1 MASTELSLRTLQ
13 TDYLDL
19 MLVHDPA
26 TIEPVLAPHAA
37 RDALRRLKEQGVIR
51 HLGLGCRPHA
61 HHRACIASGDF
72 EVSLTFRDYNLIE
85 RSALAGVLEPAV
97 AADVGV
103 FNASIML
110 SGLLGGEDPVAV
122 AARAAG
128 VAPERVEMT
137 PELRR
142 AKWLYDWCATRGL
155 DLHVLN
161 LHFCLRETRFASVLL
176 GFSTPA
182 RVAQNVAAYRQE
194 VDSAIWEELDRDFAD
209 LAEGGGDGR

>member
-1 MASTELSLRTLQ
+1 M
-13 TDYLDL
+13 
-19 MLVHDPA
+19 V
-26 TIEPVLAPHAA
+26 
-37 RDALRRLKEQGVIR
+37 R
-51 HLGLGCRPHA
+51 HIGLGCRPHA

-72 EVSLTFRDYNLIE
+72 DVSLTFADYNLIE

-110 SGLLGGEDPVAV
+110 SGALGGEDPVAV

-137 PELRR
+137 PRLRR
-142 AKWLYDWCATRGL
+142 ARWMYDWCAARGL

-161 LHFCLRETRFASVLL
+161 LHFCLRETRFASILL

-182 RVAQNVAAYRQE
+182 RVAQNVAAYRQRI
-194 VDSAIWEELDRDFAD
+194 DPALWEELEHDWDDGAHI
-209 LAEGGGDGR
+209 AGGAP